1 MEIIFKRTHNRVK
14 KPSRIDR
21 NVFEL
26 YAPRGVNIEPAT
38 SYKIDTELIV
48 LLPDN
53 SNGFVTSKFRGDETY
68 KFNVNKQRLWVEI
81 LNKSYKDNLKL
92 KTDSVIGVVV
102 IETEHL
108 LHKHV
113 TKKKKSKKEKISK
126 KPSNYRSK
134 TQTTIREFLKRL

>member
-26 YAPRGVNIEPAT
+26 YPLRGVNIEPAT

-53 SNGFVTSKFRGDETY
+53 SNRFVTSKFRGDEIY
-68 KFNVNKQRLWVEI
+68 KFNANKQRLWVEI
-81 LNKSYKDNLKL
+81 LNKSYKDNLRL
-92 KTDSVIGVVV
+92 KIDSVIGFVV

-108 LHKHV
+108 PHKHV
-113 TKKKKSKKEKISK
+113 TKKKKSKKDKISK

-134 TQTTIREFLKRL
+134 TQTTIRGFLKWL